1 MKNVKE
7 KIKNIL
13 RYGILS
19 IIIPLISGLLYD
31 INHFLIIQ
39 TAIADDTVPT
49 IVYPVLG
56 SVYSQ
61 ELRTTRIIINNNN
74 TFIY

>member
-31 INHFLIIQ
+31 INHFLIMLVIQ
-39 TAIADDTVPT
+39 VILILISYGLY
-49 IVYPVLG
+49 IVLKWSG
-56 SVYSQ
+56 L
-61 ELRTTRIIINNNN
+61 E
-74 TFIY
+74 